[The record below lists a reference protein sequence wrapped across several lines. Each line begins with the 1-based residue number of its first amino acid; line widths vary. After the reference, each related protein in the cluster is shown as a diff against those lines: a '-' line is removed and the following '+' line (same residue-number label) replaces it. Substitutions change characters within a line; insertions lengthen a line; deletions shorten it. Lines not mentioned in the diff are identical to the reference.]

1 MKGPVLDVQLGAALS
16 CEERAHTVTKANR
29 DVSLFL
35 GPCSKED
42 VVAIL

>member
-1 MKGPVLDVQLGAALS
+1 MKERALDVQLGCTLG
-16 CEERAHTVTKANR
+16 CEERAHTVTKANG

-35 GPCSKED
+35 GPCSEDD